1 VAYVNA
7 AEVAR
12 SGVLRA
18 GDRIEYS
25 IRLGGAA
32 VAVTL
37 ATEPQADDRH
47 LLDGVAKASDRTAE
61 DAAGSLMAGIIAR
74 GDGLNR
80 WACVSSAESAA
91 RPAC

>member
-1 VAYVNA
+1 
-7 AEVAR
+7 
-12 SGVLRA
+12 LRA

-47 LLDGVAKASDRTAE
+47 LLDGVVAPQPAADAL
-61 DAAGSLMAGIIAR
+61 AAG
-74 GDGLNR
+74 
-80 WACVSSAESAA
+80 
-91 RPAC
+91 

>member
-1 VAYVNA
+1 M
-7 AEVAR
+7 
-12 SGVLRA
+12 RA
-18 GDRIEYS
+18 GAPIEYS
-25 IRLGGAA
+25 ILLGGAA
-32 VAVTL
+32 VAVT
-37 ATEPQADDRH
+37 TEPQVDERH